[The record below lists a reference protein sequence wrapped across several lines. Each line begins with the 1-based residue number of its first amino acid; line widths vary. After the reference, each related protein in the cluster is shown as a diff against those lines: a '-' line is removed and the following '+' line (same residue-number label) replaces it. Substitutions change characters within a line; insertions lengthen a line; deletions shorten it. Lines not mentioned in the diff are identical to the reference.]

1 MQGVPDAELQLD
13 RLALLLGR
21 CEVTRIKQVAAT
33 MIRIWSRIVKIYSPA
48 QNHVEFAHK
57 LQRATGAV

>member
-33 MIRIWSRIVKIYSPA
+33 MIRIWSRDRK
-48 QNHVEFAHK
+48 N
-57 LQRATGAV
+57 LLTGSEPCRVRS